1 MSKVKGAKKKVAEEK
16 LSAFESAFGKLSVA
30 GATTK
35 EGGEDTGIVIAR
47 EDTGSV
53 FNPIAPQLSHLFNGP
68 SHLLPSPAKIY
79 SSFMEGLLKKAHTQV
94 PATATATVAAAAAQQ
109 PSGAEDNGD
118 SAMQLDAPAEAVDD
132 KKEHTAAANG
142 VDDASTSKNVRSAI
156 LTLLSLL
163 PSAHVRALTLLL
175 LFLLTNRNTSGRPR
189 SQRRPSTT
197 RCSSSSPPTL
207 LATVSLS
214 CSRPPRVK

>member
-94 PATATATVAAAAAQQ
+94 PATATATATAAAAAQQ

-118 SAMQLDAPAEAVDD
+118 SAMQLDAPAEAADD

-156 LTLLSLL
+156 LILLSLL
-163 PSAHVRALTLLL
+163 QSAHVWALTLL
-175 LFLLTNRNTSGRPR
+175 TNSNTSGRPR

-214 CSRPPRVK
+214 CSRPPLCVK